1 MEYAGRVLPAKLWLE
16 DTKGQLSPNDDS
28 SADTIP
34 LSHSIVGLLTHRNL
48 DLTPTFGI
56 TTRRGPSLSS
66 STLDAT
72 HTIFGCI
79 LEDTNGFLEKIVDLP
94 VLTDTGMVS
103 MTTTTNTAI
112 NTNDPATGGSKG
124 DRSSRASVVDRG
136 VSSLASSVFTVQRKV
151 FRDAAKTFGDTRLD
165 KVYDGKLL
173 RRIEV
178 TKVGVLRNY

>member
-1 MEYAGRVLPAKLWLE
+1 M
-16 DTKGQLSPNDDS
+16 
-28 SADTIP
+28 
-34 LSHSIVGLLTHRNL
+34 
-48 DLTPTFGI
+48 
-56 TTRRGPSLSS
+56 SS

-103 MTTTTNTAI
+103 MTTTTAMDDLTKRSQ
-112 NTNDPATGGSKG
+112 GGSE
-124 DRSSRASVVDRG
+124 SRGAG
-136 VSSLASSVFTVQRKV
+136 VLLGAVGASSLASSVFTAQRKV

-178 TKVGVLRNY
+178 TKVGVL